1 MNQYQEVLSV
11 HTFPLSNSG
20 SGTRFMARPLQQWR
34 KQYQSTLA
42 KNRNASV
49 GMPMDRP
56 GSSNQVSSKTIQCK
70 TCDGSATLNTDII
83 NDTSACTSCNIIK
96 SNTKVSDTEY
106 KDTSSYLQSR
116 CSTYEQNT
124 STRRRS
130 SINYFTNE
138 GTPINPSDSPTGTQV
153 YETKNCYTNQNSN
166 NQCNKTIYKPNN
178 VQYAQQGGVS
188 SGSRISR
195 LKYNT
200 LNNNGAAFNSASGA
214 LGFNTGRYQ
223 TEPSPS
229 YFNKNK
235 PQKVVFPRK
244 NGANNHCPSP
254 SSSSLSSTDYS
265 MCMLE

>member
-20 SGTRFMARPLQQWR
+20 SETRFMARPLQQWR

-56 GSSNQVSSKTIQCK
+56 GGSNQVSSKTIQCK
-70 TCDGSATLNTDII
+70 SCDGSATLNTNII
-83 NDTSACTSCNIIK
+83 NNTSSCTACKQIK
-96 SNTKVSDTEY
+96 NNTKVSETEY

-116 CSTYEQNT
+116 CYTSEQKT
-124 STRRRS
+124 STQRIS

-153 YETKNCYTNQNSN
+153 YEPRNCFINPN
-166 NQCNKTIYKPNN
+166 NNRQCNKIIYKPNN

-188 SGSRISR
+188 SGSRICR

-200 LNNNGAAFNSASGA
+200 LNNNGAVFNSASGA
-214 LGFNTGRYQ
+214 LGVNTGRYQ

-229 YFNKNK
+229 YFNNNK
-235 PQKVVFPRK
+235 PQKIVFHRK
-244 NGANNHCPSP
+244 TGANTHCPSP
-254 SSSSLSSTDYS
+254 SSLSSTDYS

>member
-1 MNQYQEVLSV
+1 MNQYQSVLPAYTYPSS
-11 HTFPLSNSG
+11 TSMN
-20 SGTRFMARPLQQWR
+20 GTRFMARPLPQWR

-42 KNRNASV
+42 NNRNASV

-56 GSSNQVSSKTIQCK
+56 GGSNQVSSKTIQCK
-70 TCDGSATLNTDII
+70 TCDGSSTINTNIM
-83 NDTSACTSCNIIK
+83 NDVSSCTKCNPIQ
-96 SNTKVSDTEY
+96 SNTRVSDNEY

-116 CSTYEQNT
+116 CYTSEQNT
-124 STRRRS
+124 STQRIS

-138 GTPINPSDSPTGTQV
+138 GTPINPSDSPSGTQV
-153 YETKNCYTNQNSN
+153 YETKNCFINPN
-166 NQCNKTIYKPNN
+166 NNIQCNKTIYKPNN

-188 SGSRISR
+188 SGSRICR

-229 YFNKNK
+229 YFNNNT
-235 PQKVVFPRK
+235 PQRAVFHRK
-244 NGANNHCPSP
+244 TGSNNYCPP
-254 SSSSLSSTDYS
+254 ASTDYS
-265 MCMLE
+265 MCMLD